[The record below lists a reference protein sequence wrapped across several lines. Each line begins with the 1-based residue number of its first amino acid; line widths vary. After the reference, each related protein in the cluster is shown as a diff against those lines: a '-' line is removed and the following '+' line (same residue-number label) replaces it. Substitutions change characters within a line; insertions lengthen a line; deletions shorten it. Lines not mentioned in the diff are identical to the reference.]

1 MKKSSSKKKYLQKEK
16 EQIKE
21 IVSKNDTEL
30 ENIQVNIWEFT
41 SKKKKNKTKYLKLNY
56 SLNLLK

>member
-41 SKKKKNKTKYLKLNY
+41 SKKKKIKQNT
-56 SLNLLK
+56 